1 MHWILRVIGILIVL
15 AVLVAGVE
23 FFAVN
28 SHPVTVHYFLDKVD
42 WPLSL
47 VVVCAF
53 SLGVLLTVIFTLT
66 FLLPLR
72 WRLSRLQHT
81 VSSQEHQLETLRKP
95 PDQGARRS

>member
-1 MHWILRVIGILIVL
+1 MHWILRVIGIVIVL
-15 AVLVAGVE
+15 AVLVVGVE

-28 SHPVTVHYFLDKVD
+28 SHPVTVNYFLGKID

-53 SLGVLLTVIFTLT
+53 SLGVLLTTIFSFT

-72 WRLSRLQHT
+72 WRLSRLQQT
-81 VSSQEHQLETLRKP
+81 VSSQGHQLETLRKQ
-95 PDQGARRS
+95 PDQGVRNS